1 MVIVYIFCT
10 RLHRILT
17 RSMKD
22 TGTMNSLP
30 DFFVKVLSFSQRIA
44 ATFFRLLPQIT
55 ALDTMIQHQPLQVLC
70 QESHLPR
77 VNRRYPHPENKHYP
91 PEKLM
96 VGRWFYFE
104 MVLIFRGHVNFQG
117 VYTKEIQCGI
127 CCPSK
132 NNISLHFFF
141 LHMFIYNAHSSLHL
155 YVKYSRI
162 YVHSSRFKHSWVI
175 DKCTQQWIPSIIHP
189 ISDSAPL
196 PGSPSSPS
204 QSTLAPSPWEKADLL
219 IRKGGVEKGA
229 HPPTPKLS

>member
-1 MVIVYIFCT
+1 MLFQIFSSKFYPSHSESP
-10 RLHRILT
+10 RLFPTPPTNHSSRYDDSAPAT
-17 RSMKD
+17 P
-22 TGTMNSLP
+22 GPLP
-30 DFFVKVLSFSQRIA
+30 RIA
-44 ATFFRLLPQIT
+44 SSTSQSEI
-55 ALDTMIQHQPLQVLC
+55 
-70 QESHLPR
+70 
-77 VNRRYPHPENKHYP
+77 PHPENKHYP

-141 LHMFIYNAHSSLHL
+141 LHMFIFNAHSSLHL

-175 DKCTQQWIPSIIHP
+175 DTGTQQWIPSIIHFLP
-189 ISDSAPL
+189 ILPL
-196 PGSPSSPS
+196 FP
-204 QSTLAPSPWEKADLL
+204 AHLL
-219 IRKGGVEKGA
+219 RQVNQLWRQVPEQKRICWFERVASKRE
-229 HPPTPKLS
+229 PILQLRN